1 MTAIDQVVVINDF
14 ASASRG
20 GATVI
25 ALEAVRLYRR
35 LGYPVTY
42 ICGDAPTSRLSDMGV
57 TQVTLGS
64 DALLDLPARRALM
77 QGLHNPTAERMVA
90 DWIRDN
96 DTHGTV
102 YHLNNWSQILSPSI
116 FRALR
121 EVEDRLIVTC
131 HDFFNICPNGG
142 FSHFP
147 SATPCQH
154 RSLSAQ
160 CLASQCDRISSAR
173 KYWRAL
179 RHMRLNSV
187 ARFAEN
193 RATFTFLHDR
203 MLEKFASSGF
213 RAPNRVAIPNP
224 AQAWTEERVAA
235 ERNEGFLF
243 VGRLGHDKGADLA
256 IKAAVAAGQKITLIG
271 SGQLGT
277 TEARRSKYARV
288 IGWQDREGIAEIARQ
303 CRAIIVPS
311 RVTEPF
317 GLVILEA
324 AMSGL
329 PVILASHAY
338 LADDAVRLG
347 FARTFNI
354 DRFDKLAN
362 LMGELATDDEL
373 VEGMSRAG
381 FADAHSLC
389 HTPDSW
395 IGAFIDIFEEKL
407 QQSGR
412 VREPALRQS
421 FA

>member
-1 MTAIDQVVVINDF
+1 MTSIDQIVVINDF

-25 ALEAVRLYRR
+25 ALQAVRLYRR

-42 ICGDAPTSRLSDMGV
+42 ICGDAPTTKLDDMGV

-64 DALLDLPARRALM
+64 DALLELPARHALM
-77 QGLHNPTAERMVA
+77 QGLHNPAAESLVA

-96 DTHGTV
+96 DTRGTV
-102 YHLNNWSQILSPSI
+102 YHLHNWSQILSPSI

-147 SATPCQH
+147 SAMPCQH
-154 RSLSAQ
+154 RSLSAR
-160 CLASQCDRISSAR
+160 CLVSQCDRISTAR

-203 MLEKFASSGF
+203 MLEKFANSGF
-213 RAPNRVAIPNP
+213 RAKNLVAIPNP
-224 AQAWTEERVAA
+224 VEAWTDERVEA

-256 IKAAVAAGQKITLIG
+256 IKAAGAAGQKITLIG
-271 SGQLGT
+271 SGKLGT
-277 TEARRSKYARV
+277 LEARKNRDARV
-288 IGWQDREGIAEIARQ
+288 IGWQDREGIAEIARH

-347 FARTFNI
+347 FAKTFNI
-354 DRFDKLAN
+354 DRFDQLAS
-362 LMGELATDDEL
+362 LMGQLAADDDQ
-373 VEGMSRAG
+373 VGQMSRAG
-381 FADAHSLC
+381 FAGGHALC
-389 HTPDSW
+389 HTPDTW

-407 QQSGR
+407 HSSGR
-412 VREPALRQS
+412 AREPALRRS
-421 FA
+421 YA